1 LRGVETRFELGG
13 RRLAVSQQEIRALLE
28 LGGVVDA
35 GDRSRQDRA
44 LATARSVVSS
54 ADARFALATYELEI
68 GKRRADDQMR
78 VSALTTLLSSDLLA
92 KDRIASHLT
101 LPGQLAFNGGDLA
114 GARRAWERL
123 YRQSPERHDML
134 AALAQVDLAEAKW
147 RPAMDRLNRA
157 IDLAEKT
164 GTKAPEIWYLQ
175 RLSAAQQ
182 GRLVTDGLDVAK
194 VLVTEFPNQSNWR
207 AALIVTRDLAAS
219 SGPAEIDVLRL
230 MRDAG
235 VLQQTAEYLRLAQL
249 LRAEGEAAEALDTL
263 LGGTAAGLIDVQ
275 QSPAREI
282 MAEVRRAL
290 AKPSGSVSSAP
301 TTSKAAT
308 DTRLGFG
315 SLKAGRR
322 DEAVRLLRQAASA
335 PTQRP
340 YSDIAGLW
348 LIFLEREKGQGRRR
362 ADALDPAP

>member
-1 LRGVETRFELGG
+1 
-13 RRLAVSQQEIRALLE
+13 
-28 LGGVVDA
+28 
-35 GDRSRQDRA
+35 
-44 LATARSVVSS
+44 
-54 ADARFALATYELEI
+54 
-68 GKRRADDQMR
+68 
-78 VSALTTLLSSDLLA
+78 
-92 KDRIASHLT
+92 
-101 LPGQLAFNGGDLA
+101 
-114 GARRAWERL
+114 
-123 YRQSPERHDML
+123 
-134 AALAQVDLAEAKW
+134 
-147 RPAMDRLNRA
+147 
-157 IDLAEKT
+157 
-164 GTKAPEIWYLQ
+164 
-175 RLSAAQQ
+175 
-182 GRLVTDGLDVAK
+182 